1 MNISFV
7 LILIMLVLMF
17 LKTPVF
23 VSILSATSIYFFF
36 SGAKSV
42 LIVQRFMAGVES
54 IPLLAIPFFVGMG
67 IFMNRSGISQR
78 IMAFAT
84 VCVGRLSGG
93 LAQVNILLSAFM
105 GGISGSNL
113 ADAAMQA
120 KIMVPEMRRSG
131 YSNEYS
137 SVVTAMSSLITPLI
151 PPGIGMIMYASV
163 TNVSVGK
170 LFVAGLTVG
179 VMLTVTEL
187 ILTGLIAKRRKYDSV
202 RTSRVAF
209 SEFWSALCGAIIPLL
224 LPIVIIGGVRIGAFT
239 ASEAGAVGIL
249 IAIILGF
256 FYKNMTMRDLV
267 DGFKET
273 VLSSATILLII
284 GAANALSW
292 TFTKEQIPQALTQAI
307 VNAFPNKYAF
317 LLVINLFLLIIGM
330 LIEGNAITI
339 VVAPLLYPIAMAF
352 GIDEVHFAM
361 IFIFNLSIGA
371 LSPPM
376 GTVMYVTCGITKCKI
391 QSFLK
396 EAIPYYVLILV
407 LLFLV
412 TFIPVISTGLV
423 NIIY

>member
-1 MNISFV
+1 MNISAI
-7 LILIMLVLMF
+7 LIIIMLVLMF
-17 LKTPVF
+17 FKTPVF
-23 VSILSATSIYFFF
+23 VSILSATSLYFFF
-36 SGAKSV
+36 TGAKNV
-42 LIVQRFMAGVES
+42 MLVQRFMAGVES

-67 IFMNRSGISQR
+67 VFMNRSGISKR
-78 IMAFAT
+78 IMAFAS

-93 LAQVNILLSAFM
+93 LAQVNVLLSAFM

-113 ADAAMQA
+113 SDAAMQA
-120 KIMVPEMRRSG
+120 KIMVPEMRRTG
-131 YSNEYS
+131 YSNEFS

-179 VMLTVTEL
+179 ALLTMAEL
-187 ILTGLIAKRRKYDSV
+187 ILTGFIAKKRKYTSV
-202 RTSRVAF
+202 RTTRVTPA
-209 SEFWSALCGAIIPLL
+209 EFWGALRGAIIPLL
-224 LPIVIIGGVRIGAFT
+224 FPIVIIGGVRIGAFT

-256 FYKNMTMRDLV
+256 LYRHMTLRDLV

-292 TFTKEQIPQALTQAI
+292 TFTKEQIPQALTQTI
-307 VNAFPNKYAF
+307 VTLFPNKYVF
-317 LLVINLFLLIIGM
+317 LLAINLFLLIIGM

-339 VVAPLLYPIAMAF
+339 VVAPLLYPIAKAF
-352 GIDEVHFAM
+352 GIDEIHFAM

-391 QSFLK
+391 QTFLK
-396 EAIPYYVLILV
+396 EAIPYYLLITS

-412 TFIPVISTGLV
+412 TYIPVISTGLV
-423 NIIY
+423 NLIY

>member
-1 MNISFV
+1 MNISAV
-7 LILIMLVLMF
+7 LIIIMLVLMF
-17 LKTPVF
+17 FKTPVF
-23 VSILSATSIYFFF
+23 VSILSATSLYFFF
-36 SGAKSV
+36 TGAKNV
-42 LIVQRFMAGVES
+42 MIVQRFMAGVES

-67 IFMNRSGISQR
+67 VFMNRSGISQR
-78 IMAFAT
+78 IMAFAS
-84 VCVGRLSGG
+84 VCVGRISGG
-93 LAQVNILLSAFM
+93 LAQVNVLLSAFM

-120 KIMVPEMRRSG
+120 KIMVPEMRRTG
-131 YSNEYS
+131 YSNEFS

-179 VMLTVTEL
+179 IMLTIAEML
-187 ILTGLIAKRRKYDSV
+187 LTGFIAKKRKYTSM
-202 RTSRVAF
+202 RTSRVSF
-209 SEFWSALCGAIIPLL
+209 VEFWTALQGAFIPLL

-256 FYKNMTMRDLV
+256 FYRHMSVRDLIE
-267 DGFKET
+267 GFKET

-307 VNAFPNKYAF
+307 VSAFPNKYVF
-317 LLVINLFLLIIGM
+317 LFAINLFLLIIGM

-352 GIDEVHFAM
+352 GIDEIHFAM

-371 LSPPM
+371 ISPPM

-391 QSFLK
+391 QAFLK
-396 EAIPYYVLILV
+396 EAIPYFIMIAG
-407 LLFLV
+407 LLFLI
-412 TFIPVISTGLV
+412 TYIPVISTGLV
-423 NIIY
+423 NLIY

>member
-1 MNISFV
+1 MNISTV
-7 LILIMLVLMF
+7 LIIVMLVLMF

-23 VSILSATSIYFFF
+23 ISILSATAMYFFF
-36 SGAKSV
+36 TGAKNV
-42 LIVQRFMAGVES
+42 MIVQRFMAGVES

-67 IFMNRSGISQR
+67 VFMNRSGISHR
-78 IMAFAT
+78 IMAFAS

-93 LAQVNILLSAFM
+93 LAQVNVLLSAFM

-120 KIMVPEMRRSG
+120 KIMVPEMRRTG
-131 YSNEYS
+131 YSNEFS

-179 VMLTVTEL
+179 ILLTCAEL
-187 ILTGLIAKRRKYDSV
+187 ILTGIIAKRRKYDSV
-202 RTSRVAF
+202 RTTRVTFA
-209 SEFWSALCGAIIPLL
+209 EFWGALRGALIPLL

-256 FYKNMTMRDLV
+256 FYRNMTLRDV
-267 DGFKET
+267 VEGFKET

-307 VNAFPNKYAF
+307 VTAFPNKYVFQLA
-317 LLVINLFLLIIGM
+317 INLFLLVIGM

-352 GIDEVHFAM
+352 GIDEIHFAM

-396 EAIPYYVLILV
+396 EAIPYYLVIVV

-412 TFIPVISTGLV
+412 TYIPVISTGLV
-423 NIIY
+423 NLIY